1 MLTYPLTIVFMPQP
15 INRQLLISQSYHNDL
30 PNLHLPTPEQLDY
43 PERIIQFGSG
53 ALLRGLVDFFVDRAN
68 QQGTFRGR
76 AVIVNNTRSGR
87 GALFNEQDGL
97 FTLCVEGFAD
107 GETQKDY
114 LVISSVSRALPA
126 IDHWPEVLK
135 CAANPDITVAVSNTT
150 EIGITLHEDDD
161 LSAHPPQS
169 FPGKLTAYLHERFR
183 QLGGTADTGMVIL
196 PTELIIDNG
205 SKLRDIVL
213 RLAEINQLSEAFVAW
228 VREHNTFCNTLVD
241 RIVPGEPDEEKQ
253 RAIEEALGYQDG
265 LLTVSEIYRFLAI
278 QGDPESL
285 YRRVPFLKTDPGIV
299 IAEDIT
305 PYRERKLRILNGGHT
320 ISVAAGFLSGL
331 ETVYD
336 CMEDEVL
343 SAFIQQV
350 IREEIVPSLEI
361 DATMA
366 QEFAEDVLDRFRN
379 PFLNHRLISITLQY
393 TSKMNMRNGLTF
405 RRYYD
410 KFGKVPER
418 MCAGFAA
425 YLLFTRPV
433 REQGDTYYGE
443 FRGNSYPIRDDQAAF
458 FYEQW
463 QGVDPSEEVAV
474 EAFVREVLSHN
485 TFWDQDLLNLGNFRE
500 RVTHYLVQFG
510 QRGVKDTLKELPQ

>member
-1 MLTYPLTIVFMPQP
+1 MLPSL
-15 INRQLLISQSYHNDL
+15 NRDLLNSSHPSL
-30 PNLHLPTPEQLDY
+30 ANLQVPSPEQLNY
-43 PERIIQFGSG
+43 PERVIQFGSG
-53 ALLRGLVDFFVDRAN
+53 ALLRGFLDFFIDQAN
-68 QQGTFRGR
+68 RQGIFQGR
-76 AVIVNNTRSGR
+76 VVIVNNTRSGR

-107 GETQKDY
+107 GETKKDY
-114 LVISSVSRALPA
+114 IITSSVSRALPA
-126 IDHWPEVLK
+126 VDHWPEVLA
-135 CAANPDITVAVSNTT
+135 CAANPDITVVASNTT
-150 EIGITLHEDDD
+150 EVGITLHEDDD

-169 FPGKLTAYLHERFR
+169 FPGKLTAYLHERFQ

-205 SKLRDIVL
+205 RKLRDIVL
-213 RLAEINQLSEAFVAW
+213 RLAEVNQLDEAFVAW
-228 VREHNTFCNTLVD
+228 VKEHNTFCNTLVD
-241 RIVPGEPDEEKQ
+241 RIVPGEPNEEKQ
-253 RAIEEALGYQDG
+253 RATEEELGYQDG
-265 LLTVSEIYRFLAI
+265 LLTVSEIYRFFAI
-278 QGDPESL
+278 EGDEAWL
-285 YRRVPFLKTDPGIV
+285 HQRVPFLKTDPGIV
-299 IAEDIT
+299 IDQDIT

-336 CMEDEVL
+336 GMEDEVF
-343 SAFIQQV
+343 SAFVQQV
-350 IREEIVPSLEI
+350 IRKEIVPSLDI

-366 QEFAEDVLDRFRN
+366 EEFADDVLDRFRN

-405 RRYYD
+405 QRYYD

-433 REQGDTYYGE
+433 REEGGDYYGE
-443 FRGNSYPIRDDQAAF
+443 FQGEPYPIRDDQAAY

-463 QGVDPSEEVAV
+463 QGVDASDD
-474 EAFVREVLSHN
+474 EALADLVRDVLSHDS
-485 TFWDQDLLNLGNFRE
+485 FWDQDLLNLGNFRE
-500 RVTHYLVQFG
+500 RVTHYLVQFA
-510 QRGVKDTLKELPQ
+510 QRGVRETLKNIK